1 MKSIISELDYSHDKI
16 AVLEG
21 KQISEKQT
29 FCLAF
34 CLALHLPIKQISG
47 TQIQLKEWVKL
58 LYGA

>member
-29 FCLAF
+29 FCLAH
-34 CLALHLPIKQISG
+34 HLPIKQISG
-47 TQIQLKEWVKL
+47 TQIQLKEWVKF